1 METRGAIRL
10 VVVDDQELMRDGLI
24 AILERQEGIAVVG
37 SAADGLEALQVAEAL
52 TPDVILMDVRMPVMD
67 GVQATVE
74 LRRRWPEIKVLM
86 LTTFDDDV
94 YIIEALRAGA
104 AGYMLKNIPAQDLAA
119 AVRLAHR
126 GVVQLDAAV
135 AAKVTSVLG
144 APPGSPTLL
153 RGMKAPSGQ
162 ISAAERLTER
172 EQEVMLLVA
181 RGANNREI
189 AEQLVIS
196 EATVKSHI
204 SSILSQLGLRDRTQ
218 IAVFVHQQRAKQG

>member
-1 METRGAIRL
+1 METGGAIRL

-37 SAADGLEALQVAEAL
+37 SAADGQEALQVAEAL

-74 LRRRWPEIKVLM
+74 LRRRWPGIKVLM
-86 LTTFDDDV
+86 LTTFDDDA
-94 YIIEALRAGA
+94 YIVAALRAGA

-126 GVVQLDAAV
+126 GVVQLDPAA
-135 AAKVTSVLG
+135 AAKVASALG
-144 APPGSPTLL
+144 AAPGSATPV
-153 RGMKAPSGQ
+153 RGMKAPPGLAA
-162 ISAAERLTER
+162 AAERLTER

-204 SSILSQLGLRDRTQ
+204 SSILGQLGLRDRTQ
-218 IAVFVHQQRAKQG
+218 IAVFVHQQRAEQG

>member
-37 SAADGLEALQVAEAL
+37 SAADGMEALQVAEAL

-74 LRRRWPEIKVLM
+74 LRRRWPDIKVLM
-86 LTTFDDDV
+86 LTTFDDDA
-94 YIIEALRAGA
+94 YIVEALRAGA

-126 GVVQLDAAV
+126 GVVQLDPAA
-135 AAKVTSVLG
+135 AAKVASVLG
-144 APPGSPTLL
+144 ARTGPAALV
-153 RGMKAPSGQ
+153 RGMKAPPGQ
-162 ISAAERLTER
+162 TPAAERLTER

-218 IAVFVHQQRAKQG
+218 IAVFVHQQRAEQG

>member
-37 SAADGLEALQVAEAL
+37 SAADGVEALQVAEAL

-86 LTTFDDDV
+86 LTTFDDDA
-94 YIIEALRAGA
+94 YIVEALRAGA

-126 GVVQLDAAV
+126 GVVQLDPAA
-135 AAKVTSVLG
+135 AAKVASVLG
-144 APPGSPTLL
+144 APAGSPLA
-153 RGMKAPSGQ
+153 RGMKAPPGQ
-162 ISAAERLTER
+162 IPAAERLTER

-204 SSILSQLGLRDRTQ
+204 SSILGQLGLRDRTQ
-218 IAVFVHQQRAKQG
+218 IAVFVHQQRAGQG

>member
-1 METRGAIRL
+1 METRGVIRL

-37 SAADGLEALQVAEAL
+37 SAADGLEALQVAETL

-74 LRRRWPEIKVLM
+74 LRRRWPDIKVLM
-86 LTTFDDDV
+86 LTTFDDDT
-94 YIIEALRAGA
+94 YIVAALRAGA
-104 AGYMLKNIPAQDLAA
+104 AGYMLKTIPAQDLAA

-126 GVVQLDAAV
+126 GVVQLDPVV
-135 AAKVTSVLG
+135 AAKIAGALG
-144 APPGSPTLL
+144 APPGPATLV
-153 RGMKAPSGQ
+153 RGMKAPLGLTP
-162 ISAAERLTER
+162 AAERLTER

-218 IAVFVHQQRAKQG
+218 IAVFAHQQRAEQG